1 MARKIH
7 KLTRICCPDS
17 NVQHLHVNKVAQQT
31 LQRSPALRESVRHVA
46 LDDSKVC
53 VQEANNTQL
62 NQLAAD
68 AYVLY
73 SEVSY
78 PYTPSLGYVL
88 TGTIWLNQNT
98 LFFPRLATQITAPT
112 SSQLALCKP

>member
-62 NQLAAD
+62 NLTDCFHANNIEHEKVKFGKLDEALK
-68 AYVLY
+68 AY
-73 SEVSY
+73 E
-78 PYTPSLGYVL
+78 PGQCDT
-88 TGTIWLNQNT
+88 
-98 LFFPRLATQITAPT
+98 FT
-112 SSQLALCKP
+112 SDVSQLYAQGLKTFQGQRK